1 MNDDGTISWG
11 ALLDET
17 VQRLGGDRRGARW
30 ICEEVAG
37 VRGSGWT
44 AVTDQ
49 SVGER
54 AVAHLDALVAR
65 RLAGEPL
72 QYVLGNWA
80 FRHLDLLVDRRVLI
94 PRPETELLVD
104 VALELLA
111 DLPRPLVV
119 ADLGTGTGA
128 IGLSLAHELPIGAAE
143 VWLTDR
149 SDDALDVARANL
161 AGIGRAAA
169 HVRIASGSWF
179 EALPEVL
186 AGRLDLVAT
195 NPPYIAIDDPEVA
208 EEVTAWEPAE
218 ALFAGEDGL
227 DAVRAILG
235 AAPRWLRP
243 GGWLVAEFG
252 HRQGADALE
261 VARLAGLVEVSI
273 RGDLAGRDR
282 ILVAR
287 RPD

>member
-1 MNDDGTISWG
+1 MNDDDTISWG

-17 VQRLGGDRRGARW
+17 VDRLGGDRREARW

-37 VRGSGWT
+37 VRGAAWT
-44 AVTDQ
+44 ALVNQ
-49 SVGER
+49 PVGER

-65 RLAGEPL
+65 RLTGEPL
-72 QYVLGNWA
+72 QYVLGSWA

-94 PRPETELLVD
+94 PRPETELIVD

-111 DLPRPLVV
+111 DLPRPLVL

-128 IGLSLAHELPIGAAE
+128 IGLSLAHELPLGAAE
-143 VWLTDR
+143 IWLTDR

-195 NPPYIAIDDPEVA
+195 NPPYIALDDPEVA
-208 EEVTAWEPAE
+208 EDVTAWEPAE
-218 ALFAGEDGL
+218 ALFAGADGFDDL
-227 DAVRAILG
+227 RVILG

-243 GGWLVAEFG
+243 GGWLVAEVG
-252 HRQGADALE
+252 HRQGADA
-261 VARLAGLVEVSI
+261 VDAARLAGLVDVSI
-273 RGDLAGRDR
+273 RSDLADRDR

-287 RPD
+287 RPN